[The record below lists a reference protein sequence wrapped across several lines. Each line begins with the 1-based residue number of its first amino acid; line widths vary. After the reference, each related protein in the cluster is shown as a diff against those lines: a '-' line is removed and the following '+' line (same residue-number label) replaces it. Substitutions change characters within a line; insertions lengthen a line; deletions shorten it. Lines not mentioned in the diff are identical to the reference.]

1 MKTAKLIPILLFTL
15 ALTFYGC
22 KKSDSK
28 PQNVMTYTL
37 NGNKYSLSD
46 PEVTMSTG
54 TLQIYGRKG
63 ELTEN
68 IMLSNYQEGSHNVPT
83 IGAILVDVDNT
94 ETGIYSCNQGTIVVN
109 SLSQTHISG
118 TFSGT
123 VFSEINS
130 SPIPITGTFDVDL
143 PK

>member
-1 MKTAKLIPILLFTL
+1 
-15 ALTFYGC
+15 
-22 KKSDSK
+22 
-28 PQNVMTYTL
+28 MTYTL

-46 PEVTMSTG
+46 PEVTISTG
-54 TLQIYGRKG
+54 TLQMYGRKG

-68 IMLSNYQEGSHNVPT
+68 IMMSNYQEGSHTVPVT
-83 IGAILVDVDNT
+83 GAILVDVDNT
-94 ETGIYSCNQGTIVVN
+94 EAGIYSCNQGAIVVN

-123 VFSEINS
+123 VFSEINR
-130 SPIPITGTFDVDL
+130 SPVPITGTFDVDI